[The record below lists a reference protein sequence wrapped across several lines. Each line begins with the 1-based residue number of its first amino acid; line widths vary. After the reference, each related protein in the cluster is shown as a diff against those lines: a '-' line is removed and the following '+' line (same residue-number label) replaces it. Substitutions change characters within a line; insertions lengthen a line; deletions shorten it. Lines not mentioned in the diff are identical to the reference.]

1 MSPVLEL
8 ADVQMV
14 YPGGTEAVAGVS
26 LQLDAGEFVAI
37 VGPSGCGKS
46 TLLRIASGLARPTGG
61 TAVNHAAEATGYAF
75 QDATLLAW
83 RDLRRNVELLAEL
96 HKLPRAQRR
105 SRARGAIERVGLA
118 GFGAHKPAALSGGM
132 RMRAALA
139 RELVLSPRLFLMD
152 EPFGA
157 LDELTRERLG
167 EQLLELFA
175 ADRWAALLVT
185 HSVAEAVYLASR
197 VLVMSPRPGRIVA
210 EIEVPFD
217 YPRQP
222 ELRFSPRFT
231 ALAGE
236 VSRVL
241 RANHAWPG
249 EPNPAGTEVPVP

>member
-1 MSPVLEL
+1 VLEL

-14 YPGGTEAVAGVS
+14 YPGGTHAVAEVS
-26 LQLDAGEFVAI
+26 LRLAAGEFVAI

-46 TLLRIASGLARPTGG
+46 TLLRIASGLMRPTSG
-61 TAVNHAAEATGYAF
+61 TALNHCAEATGFVF

-83 RDLRRNVELLAEL
+83 RDLLRNVALLAEL
-96 HKLPRAQRR
+96 HKLPRRQRR
-105 SRARGAIERVGLA
+105 SRARDAIGRVGLGGFA
-118 GFGAHKPAALSGGM
+118 GHKPAALSGGM

-167 EQLLELFA
+167 EQLLDLFA
-175 ADRWAALLVT
+175 ADRWGALLVT
-185 HSVAEAVYLASR
+185 HSVAEACFLASR

-210 EIEVPFD
+210 EIEVPFT
-217 YPRQP
+217 YPRAP
-222 ELRFSPRFT
+222 ELRFDQQFT
-231 ALAGE
+231 AVAGQ

-241 RANHAWPG
+241 RTNHDWPG
-249 EPNPAGTEVPVP
+249 QSSPAGSEVPVP